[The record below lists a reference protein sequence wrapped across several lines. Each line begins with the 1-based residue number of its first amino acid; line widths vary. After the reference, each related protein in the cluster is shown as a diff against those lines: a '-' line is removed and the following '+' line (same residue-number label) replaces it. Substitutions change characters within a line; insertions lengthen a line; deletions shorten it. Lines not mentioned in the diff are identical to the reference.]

1 MTASASPELSREREV
16 SVALEEDMRDTVGAA
31 LRLAASADWAERL
44 EAATMLRD
52 SFRNAAL
59 SPRDQRRV
67 MDCFIATVRIIPTP
81 CASPCP
87 RPVHRLAGAV
97 CIVLPTPSCR
107 RCVHRIVLIKVQ
119 PE

>member
-59 SPRDQRRV
+59 SPRRHGLLHRDSAHHPNAV
-67 MDCFIATVRIIPTP
+67 CIALPTP
-81 CASPCP
+81 CAS
-87 RPVHRLAGAV
+87 
-97 CIVLPTPSCR
+97 SCR
-107 RCVHRIVLIKVQ
+107 RRVHCLAHAVL
-119 PE
+119 PALCASHRLN